1 MSMRC
6 VSKCFIGR
14 PFRVYSVLF
23 LGVIVGFAL
32 STMLQTLTL
41 QRTRTALK
49 LQQVV
54 DYRAL
59 DGSKRVEF
67 SNLEGRYDAAI
78 DLGEYDY
85 ERMVFGEQDGG
96 AAPDADGQP
105 AEEKHPSSRQEK
117 AAMFDGPAAQ
127 SQRGGGDAVQLREK
141 DSPLKQRQ
149 CCRSGTAAMWGRQTS
164 RDFPLTS
171 SQTNSPHGRLC

>member
-1 MSMRC
+1 MKLAMSMRC

-96 AAPDADGQP
+96 AAPDAYVKVNRFKVMQYV
-105 AEEKHPSSRQEK
+105 ASVSQSTATTSIESTSCWWS
-117 AAMFDGPAAQ
+117 AMK
-127 SQRGGGDAVQLREK
+127 L
-141 DSPLKQRQ
+141 
-149 CCRSGTAAMWGRQTS
+149 TYQTTWS
-164 RDFPLTS
+164 H
-171 SQTNSPHGRLC
+171 NSIAWTHKMTHQVVIPYT

>member
-6 VSKCFIGR
+6 ASKCFIGR

-59 DGSKRVEF
+59 DGAKRVQF
-67 SNLEGRYDAAI
+67 SNLEGQYDAGI
-78 DLGEYDY
+78 DLGDYDY
-85 ERMVFGEQDGG
+85 ERMVFGHGEQDGG
-96 AAPDADGQP
+96 AAPGDADYIV
-105 AEEKHPSSRQEK
+105 SR
-117 AAMFDGPAAQ
+117 
-127 SQRGGGDAVQLREK
+127 
-141 DSPLKQRQ
+141 
-149 CCRSGTAAMWGRQTS
+149 
-164 RDFPLTS
+164 
-171 SQTNSPHGRLC
+171 SQTL